1 MIASQ
6 PARRFFFILLA
17 AVSILFAVVARPIAS
32 ALFLAAVL
40 AGVLWPLHLWLSARL
55 RGRRGVSAGALAVG
69 VMMILVVPIVTF
81 SAFAIQE
88 GSDGVRFLSQTVRSE
103 GVIGLVDR
111 LPPTLRGWAKK
122 GLERISPEGDKS
134 LSDGLQEQIRA
145 HGGKAAAAVGA
156 TLSATGAFLFQVAM
170 MLIALFFLLI
180 EGDKLVAWLDALSP
194 LPAGQTHELLIE
206 FKRVSFA
213 VLLSAVLTSGVQAVA
228 ALIGFFVAH
237 VPHPI
242 FFAGVTFFVAFIP
255 AVGAASVCLVAAAL
269 LLAMGHP
276 YAALFLSLW
285 GLLVVGLVDNLVKPL
300 LIKIGMRMNGAVV
313 FFALIGGLSAFG
325 GVGLLLGPLV
335 VALFLSLLR
344 IYQRDYRSR
353 A

>member
-1 MIASQ
+1 
-6 PARRFFFILLA
+6 L
-17 AVSILFAVVARPIAS
+17 
-32 ALFLAAVL
+32 
-40 AGVLWPLHLWLSARL
+40 
-55 RGRRGVSAGALAVG
+55 
-69 VMMILVVPIVTF
+69 
-81 SAFAIQE
+81 
-88 GSDGVRFLSQTVRSE
+88 QTVRSE

-134 LSDGLQEQIRA
+134 LSESLQEQISA
-145 HGGKAAAAVGA
+145 HGGKAATAVGA

-180 EGDKLVAWLDALSP
+180 EGDKLVAWLDTLSP

-344 IYQRDYRSR
+344 IHQRDYRSR